1 MFDCEISNRIVKFR
15 KVLDGFIYIS
25 VLFIVLVFIFF
36 ISYRIEDISGF
47 GYGIIVYVNIS
58 FVELVRDGVF

>member
-1 MFDCEISNRIVKFR
+1 MFECEISNRIVKFR

-47 GYGIIVYVNIS
+47 DYGIIVYVNIS

>member
-15 KVLDGFIYIS
+15 KVLDGFIYVS

-47 GYGIIVYVNIS
+47 DS
-58 FVELVRDGVF
+58 ELLFMLIFRL